1 MQMWYMVGTSQMVPK
16 DSCLLELLPLY
27 NSLPL
32 TVSWTQGP
40 PSNKQNI
47 AEVMVGHFLLLGY
60 KNTVAPGSLTDH

>member
-1 MQMWYMVGTSQMVPK
+1 MQMWYMVGTFQMVPK

-47 AEVMVGHFLLLGY
+47 AEVM
-60 KNTVAPGSLTDH
+60 